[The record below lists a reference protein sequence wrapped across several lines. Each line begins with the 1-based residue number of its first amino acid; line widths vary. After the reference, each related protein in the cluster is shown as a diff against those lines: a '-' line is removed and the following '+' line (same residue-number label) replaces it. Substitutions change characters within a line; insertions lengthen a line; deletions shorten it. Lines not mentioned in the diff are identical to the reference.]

1 MQDRPSM
8 MRTLAEKYLDLA
20 NMASD
25 LGERDRFIRY
35 AVLYEDMAA
44 KLEPRRK
51 ALEPV
56 SRTL

>member
-8 MRTLAEKYLDLA
+8 MRKLAEKYLDLA
-20 NMASD
+20 NVASD
-25 LGERDRFIRY
+25 VAERDRFIRY

-51 ALEPV
+51 ALESA
-56 SRTL
+56 SRAL